1 MEPSKMEVKIISSE
15 TIKPSSPTPSHLRKY
30 TLSLLDQKYTPI
42 VVPAILFYE
51 RPQGVAPLD
60 MDRLRTCLSQTLTAF
75 YPLAGRAESRD
86 VIICNDEGIPFVE
99 AHVDCELSS
108 VVKSLS
114 SLGSDLRSFYPPRD
128 GLLEGGIQFAIQ
140 MNVFSCGGFAFAWY
154 CTHNV
159 TDGTSTANFFRYWT
173 ALYAQ
178 RSEYAVQDLMDF
190 NSVVTAFPPV
200 PPRVPQEEKPVTT
213 ELKPEKQEGQEKEE
227 KKKSSFNFSFQSH
240 IVARS
245 FLIKSKAVA
254 ELKAKSVSEEV
265 PYPSRFEAV
274 SAFLWKSIVSSSTT
288 EGKTMINMPV
298 NLRPRVDPPLPL
310 DSVGNIFENALVQSE
325 KKAELHEFV
334 ARIRGSISKMKDFA
348 TEYQG
353 EKREEAKDAHW
364 KRFIKAVIECKGKDA
379 YVISPWYKS
388 SGFTDI
394 DFGFGTPIRVV
405 PMDDVVNHNQRNT
418 IMLMEF
424 VDSDGDG
431 FEAWMFL
438 EEECIKFLESN
449 PEFLAFASP
458 NF

>member
-1 MEPSKMEVKIISSE
+1 MEVKIISSE

-200 PPRVPQEEKPVTT
+200 PPRVPQEEKPGDNGIETRET
-213 ELKPEKQEGQEKEE
+213 RGTRKGGKEK
-227 KKKSSFNFSFQSH
+227 
-240 IVARS
+240 IV
-245 FLIKSKAVA
+245 SKAVA

-310 DSVGNIFENALVQSE
+310 DSVVE